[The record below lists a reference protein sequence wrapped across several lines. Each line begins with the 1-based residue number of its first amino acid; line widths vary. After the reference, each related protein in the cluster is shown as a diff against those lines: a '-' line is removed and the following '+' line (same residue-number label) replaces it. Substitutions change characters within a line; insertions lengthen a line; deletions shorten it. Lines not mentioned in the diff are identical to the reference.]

1 MKVQDLL
8 YQFLYNQNVRWSDGG
23 AMCVEYSQKV
33 KKVEHPD
40 KSSVKSAGNEEK
52 YSTCMFSQKK

>member
-1 MKVQDLL
+1 MVSE
-8 YQFLYNQNVRWSDGG
+8 NVIVFAHQGNKDII
-23 AMCVEYSQKV
+23 MCVEYSQKV